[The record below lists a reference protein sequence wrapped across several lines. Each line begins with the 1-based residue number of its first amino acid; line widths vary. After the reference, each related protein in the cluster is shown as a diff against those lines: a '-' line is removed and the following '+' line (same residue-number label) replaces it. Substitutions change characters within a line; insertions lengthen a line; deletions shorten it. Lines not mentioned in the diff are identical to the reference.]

1 MLLRNLRYLEALAR
15 EQHFARAA
23 KACQVTQPTLS
34 AGIKQLEE
42 ELGLLIVQRGQRF
55 HGLTPE
61 GLHVV
66 EWSRR
71 ILADVESLEQEA
83 SELRAGLVGRL
94 RIGAIPVALPMVAL
108 LTAPFAARHPQ
119 VAITVTSLSSIEI
132 QRGLDDFTLD
142 AGVTYLDNEPLSHV
156 RTLPLYRE
164 RFHLFTPAGGPAGA
178 GNDAGWADTAGLPLC
193 LLTPDM
199 QNRRILNGLFAAHG
213 VTPHATIETNS
224 VLTLWAH
231 LRTGRWSSILPHP
244 FLYLLGVPEG
254 LRALPLDRGEG
265 HFTIGLV
272 VPDRE
277 PMTPSARELLRVA
290 GELDVAAELDRKAGP
305 AGKREAG
312 RHAGGRSA
320 PPAD

>member
-23 KACQVTQPTLS
+23 KACDVTQPTLS

-61 GLHVV
+61 GMRVV
-66 EWSRR
+66 EWTRR

-94 RIGAIPVALPMVAL
+94 RIGAIPVALPAVSQ

-119 VAITVTSLSSIEI
+119 VSITITSLTSMEI

-164 RFHLFTPAGGPAGA
+164 RFYLFAPADAAFAGKEVA
-178 GNDAGWADTAGLPLC
+178 TWQEAATLPLC

-199 QNRRILNGLFAAHG
+199 QNRRIVNGLFTQHG
-213 VTPHATIETNS
+213 VSPRAMIETNS
-224 VLTLWAH
+224 VLTLWSH
-231 LRTGRWSSILPHP
+231 VRTGKWASILPHA
-244 FLYLLGVPEG
+244 FLDLLGVPEG
-254 LRALPLDRGEG
+254 AKALALEG
-265 HFTIGLV
+265 GDGFTIGVV

-277 PMTPSARELLRVA
+277 PMTPSARELLAVA
-290 GELDVAAELDRKAGP
+290 GSIHVASDGESRTRK
-305 AGKREAG
+305 G
-312 RHAGGRSA
+312 R
-320 PPAD
+320 

>member
-23 KACQVTQPTLS
+23 RLCDVTQPTLS

-55 HGLTPE
+55 QGLTPE
-61 GLHVV
+61 GLRVV
-66 EWSRR
+66 EWTRR
-71 ILADVESLEQEA
+71 ILADVDSLEQEA
-83 SELRAGLVGRL
+83 SEMRAGLVGRL

-108 LTAPFAARHPQ
+108 LTGPFAARHPQ
-119 VAITVTSLSSIEI
+119 VSITITSLSSMEI

-142 AGVTYLDNEPLSHV
+142 AGLTYLDNEPLSHV

-164 RFHLFTPAGGPAGA
+164 RFYLFAPASSPIASRA
-178 GNDAGWADTAGLPLC
+178 TASWEEASELQLC

-199 QNRRILNGLFAAHG
+199 QNRRILNSLFAAHG
-213 VTPHATIETNS
+213 VTPRATIETNS

-231 LRTGRWSSILPHP
+231 LRTGTWSSILPHP
-244 FLYLLGVPEG
+244 FLHLLGLPDG
-254 LRALPLDRGEG
+254 ARAIPLEGEG
-265 HFTIGLV
+265 HFTVGVV

-277 PMTPSARELLRVA
+277 PMTPSARELLQLA
-290 GELDVAAELDRKAGP
+290 GELDLSSAIE
-305 AGKREAG
+305 GKKK
-312 RHAGGRSA
+312 
-320 PPAD
+320 

>member
-23 KACQVTQPTLS
+23 KTCDVTQPTLS

-61 GLHVV
+61 GLRVV
-66 EWSRR
+66 EWTRR
-71 ILADVESLEQEA
+71 ILSDVESLEQEA

-94 RIGAIPVALPMVAL
+94 RIGAIPVALPIVAH

-119 VAITVTSLSSIEI
+119 VSITITSLTSMEI

-142 AGVTYLDNEPLSHV
+142 AGITYLDNEPLSHV

-164 RFHLFTPAGGPAGA
+164 RFYLFAPADSKLGTRGTAS
-178 GNDAGWADTAGLPLC
+178 WADTGSLPLC

-199 QNRRILNGLFAAHG
+199 QNRRILNGLLTKHG
-213 VTPHATIETNS
+213 VSTQAMIETNS
-224 VLTLWAH
+224 VLALWAH
-231 LRTGRWSSILPHP
+231 LRTGKWASILPHP
-244 FLYLLGVPEG
+244 FLDLLGVPEG
-254 LRALPLDRGEG
+254 VKAMPLEGGEG
-265 HFTIGLV
+265 HFTIGVV

-277 PMTPSARELLRVA
+277 PMTPSARELLGVA
-290 GELDVAAELDRKAGP
+290 GGLVFSSDGDSRP
-305 AGKREAG
+305 AKKEKRE
-312 RHAGGRSA
+312 R
-320 PPAD
+320 

>member
-23 KACQVTQPTLS
+23 KACDVTQPTLS

-55 HGLTPE
+55 QGLTPE
-61 GLHVV
+61 GTRVL
-66 EWSRR
+66 EWCRR
-71 ILADVESLEQEA
+71 ILADVDSLTQEA
-83 SELRAGLVGRL
+83 SELKAGLVGRL

-108 LTAPFAARHPQ
+108 LTRPFAIRHPK
-119 VAITVTSLSSIEI
+119 VTITVTSLSSIEI

-164 RFHLFTPAGGPAGA
+164 KFYFFTPAASLLGSQ
-178 GNDAGWADTAGLPLC
+178 NEVTWAEAATAPLC

-199 QNRRILNGLFAAHG
+199 QNRRIVNGLFAAHG
-213 VTPHATIETNS
+213 ATPNATVETNS

-231 LRTGRWSSILPHP
+231 LRTGAWSSILPHP
-244 FLYLLGVPEG
+244 FLYLLGLPEG
-254 LRALPLDRGEG
+254 VRALPLEGGEG
-265 HFTIGLV
+265 HFTIGVV

-290 GELDVAAELDRKAGP
+290 GELDIAREIE
-305 AGKREAG
+305 GKT
-312 RHAGGRSA
+312 
-320 PPAD
+320 P

>member
-23 KACQVTQPTLS
+23 QACQVTQPTLS

-42 ELGLLIVQRGQRF
+42 ELGLLLVQRGQRF
-55 HGLTPE
+55 QGLTPE
-61 GLHVV
+61 GLKVV
-66 EWSRR
+66 GWCRR

-83 SELRAGLVGRL
+83 SELKAGLVGRL

-108 LTAPFAARHPQ
+108 LTAPFSVRHPQ
-119 VAITVTSLSSIEI
+119 VTITVTSLSSIEI

-142 AGVTYLDNEPLSHV
+142 AGVTYLDNEPLAHV
-156 RTLPLYRE
+156 RTVPLYRE
-164 RFHLFTPAGGPAGA
+164 RLYLFTPAEGAPASGGAA
-178 GNDAGWADTAGLPLC
+178 SWADAASLPLC

-213 VTPHATIETNS
+213 VTPRAGIETNS

-244 FLYLLGVPEG
+244 FLYLLGVPVG
-254 LRALPLDRGEG
+254 LRAIPLDGGEG
-265 HFTIGLV
+265 HFTIGVV

-277 PMTPSARELLRVA
+277 PMTPSARELLRVV
-290 GELDVAAELDRKAGP
+290 GDLDVAAELERKAGG
-305 AGKREAG
+305 AG
-312 RHAGGRSA
+312 
-320 PPAD
+320 

>member
-23 KACQVTQPTLS
+23 KTCDVTQPTLS

-61 GLHVV
+61 GLRVV
-66 EWSRR
+66 EWTRR
-71 ILADVESLEQEA
+71 ILADVDSLQQEA
-83 SELRAGLVGRL
+83 SEMRAGLVGRL
-94 RIGAIPVALPMVAL
+94 RIGAIPVALPTVAL

-119 VAITVTSLSSIEI
+119 VSITITSLSSMEI

-142 AGVTYLDNEPLSHV
+142 AGLTYLDNEPLAHV

-164 RFHLFTPAGGPAGA
+164 RFYLFAPADSAFA
-178 GNDAGWADTAGLPLC
+178 KSASATWEDAATLQLC

-213 VTPHATIETNS
+213 VAPRAAVETNS
-224 VLTLWAH
+224 VLALWAH
-231 LRTGRWSSILPHP
+231 LRTGTWSSILPHP
-244 FLYLLGVPEG
+244 FLHLLGVPEG
-254 LRALPLDRGEG
+254 IRAVPLEGEG
-265 HFTIGLV
+265 HFTIGVV

-290 GELDVAAELDRKAGP
+290 GELDMSAAME
-305 AGKREAG
+305 GKLKG
-312 RHAGGRSA
+312 
-320 PPAD
+320 

>member
-23 KACQVTQPTLS
+23 KICDVTQPTLS

-61 GLHVV
+61 GLRVV
-66 EWSRR
+66 EWTRR
-71 ILADVESLEQEA
+71 ILSDVDSLQQEA
-83 SELRAGLVGRL
+83 SEMRAGLVGRL
-94 RIGAIPVALPMVAL
+94 RIGAIPVTLPMVAL
-108 LTAPFAARHPQ
+108 LTAPFAAKHPQ
-119 VAITVTSLSSIEI
+119 VSITIASLNSMEI

-142 AGVTYLDNEPLSHV
+142 AGLTYLDNEPLAHV

-164 RFHLFTPAGGPAGA
+164 RFYLFAPGNSPLAGRQ
-178 GNDAGWADTAGLPLC
+178 TATWEEAAKLQLC

-199 QNRRILNGLFAAHG
+199 QNRRILNGIFASHG
-213 VTPHATIETNS
+213 VNPRAAIETNS
-224 VLTLWAH
+224 VLALWAH
-231 LRTGRWSSILPHP
+231 LRTGSWASILPHP
-244 FLYLLGVPEG
+244 FVNLLGVPEG
-254 LRALPLDRGEG
+254 TRAIPLEG
-265 HFTIGLV
+265 DGHYTVGVV

-290 GELDVAAELDRKAGP
+290 GELDI
-305 AGKREAG
+305 
-312 RHAGGRSA
+312 SA
-320 PPAD
+320 SIERNSK

>member
-23 KACQVTQPTLS
+23 KACEVTQPTLS

-61 GLHVV
+61 GLRVV
-66 EWSRR
+66 DWTRR
-71 ILADVESLEQEA
+71 ILSDVESLEQEA

-94 RIGAIPVALPMVAL
+94 RIGAIPVALPIVAQ
-108 LTAPFAARHPQ
+108 LTVPFAARHPQ
-119 VAITVTSLSSIEI
+119 VSITITSLTSMEI

-142 AGVTYLDNEPLSHV
+142 AGLTYLDNEPLSHV

-164 RFHLFTPAGGPAGA
+164 RFYLFAPSASRLGAGGSAS
-178 GNDAGWADTAGLPLC
+178 WAEAATLPLC

-199 QNRRILNGLFAAHG
+199 QNRRILNGLFAQHG
-213 VTPHATIETNS
+213 VTPQAMIETNS
-224 VLTLWAH
+224 VLTIWAH
-231 LRTGRWSSILPHP
+231 LRTGRWGSILPHP
-244 FLYLLGVPEG
+244 FLELLGLPEG
-254 LRALPLDRGEG
+254 VGAWPLGEGGEG
-265 HFTIGLV
+265 HFTIGVV

-277 PMTPSARELLRVA
+277 PMTPSARELLGVA
-290 GELDVAAELDRKAGP
+290 GNLDLS
-305 AGKREAG
+305 
-312 RHAGGRSA
+312 GGTANPGVA
-320 PPAD
+320 PPGVGQKERR

>member
-23 KACQVTQPTLS
+23 RACDVTQPTLS

-61 GLHVV
+61 GLRVV
-66 EWSRR
+66 DWTRR

-94 RIGAIPVALPMVAL
+94 RIGAIPVALPTVAQ
-108 LTAPFAARHPQ
+108 LTAPFAERHPQ
-119 VAITVTSLSSIEI
+119 VSITINSLSSMEI

-142 AGVTYLDNEPLSHV
+142 AGLTYLDNEPLSHV

-164 RFHLFTPAGGPAGA
+164 RFHLFFPADASVGPRVT
-178 GNDAGWADTAGLPLC
+178 WADAATLPLC

-199 QNRRILNGLFAAHG
+199 QNRRILNELFAKHG
-213 VTPHATIETNS
+213 VAPQAMIETNS
-224 VLTLWAH
+224 VLTLWAY
-231 LRTGRWSSILPHP
+231 LRTGKWASILPHP
-244 FLYLLGVPEG
+244 FLDLLGVPEG
-254 LRALPLDRGEG
+254 VRAIPLEGGEG
-265 HFTIGLV
+265 HFTIGVV

-277 PMTPSARELLRVA
+277 PMTPSARELLSVA
-290 GELDVAAELDRKAGP
+290 GNLDFSSESGSRLTVHK
-305 AGKREAG
+305 G
-312 RHAGGRSA
+312 R
-320 PPAD
+320 

>member
-23 KACQVTQPTLS
+23 KTCHVTQPTLS

-55 HGLTPE
+55 QGLTPE
-61 GLHVV
+61 GLRVV
-66 EWSRR
+66 EWTRR
-71 ILADVESLEQEA
+71 ILSDVESLEQEA

-94 RIGAIPVALPMVAL
+94 RLGAIPVVLPMVAL

-119 VAITVTSLSSIEI
+119 VAITVTSLSSMEI

-142 AGVTYLDNEPLSHV
+142 AGITYLDNEPLAHV

-164 RFHLFTPAGGPAGA
+164 RFYLFAPVDSPIGSRNTASWT
-178 GNDAGWADTAGLPLC
+178 DAAALQLC

-199 QNRRILNGLFAAHG
+199 QNRRIINGLFAAHG
-213 VTPHATIETNS
+213 VTPRATIETNS
-224 VLTLWAH
+224 VLALWAH
-231 LRTGRWSSILPHP
+231 LQNGDWSTILPQP
-244 FLYLLGVPEG
+244 FLYLLGVPQG
-254 LRALPLDRGEG
+254 NRALPLEGGEG
-265 HFTIGLV
+265 HFTIGVV

-277 PMTPSARELLRVA
+277 PMTPSARELLRLA
-290 GELDVAAELDRKAGP
+290 GELDVTAELERKPGIV
-305 AGKREAG
+305 R
-312 RHAGGRSA
+312 
-320 PPAD
+320 